1 MGDDEKTA
9 DAARQEGAED
19 HTEDRGFTVND
30 RRGQESRHEEPPE
43 RNALPTIDF
52 STLVLS
58 LSTSALVHLG
68 EAPNP
73 DTTRADEP
81 AEKNLPL
88 AKQTIDIVEM
98 LQEKTQGNLTD
109 DEAKL
114 LRQLLYDLRLRY
126 VAARK

>member
-1 MGDDEKTA
+1 MGDDAKTA
-9 DAARQEGAED
+9 DAAREEG
-19 HTEDRGFTVND
+19 EDRGFTVND
-30 RRGQESRHEEPPE
+30 RRGQESTHEKPREG
-43 RNALPTIDF
+43 RDALPTIDF

-68 EAPNP
+68 EAPGP
-73 DTTRADEP
+73 DEPDEP

-109 DEAKL
+109 DESKL

-126 VAARK
+126 VAAKKK